1 MKKESY
7 DFFIYSLS
15 LKLVLE
21 VDHLRK
27 LKISTMSKTLE
38 NKSAMLKDLKKAVN
52 SFVYSPTESK
62 LANCRLQVTE
72 LVQFL
77 QSIEVPKEEAKKPKA
92 SKSKSKASK
101 PKATKPK
108 ATKPKASKEESMTV
122 SHKEIADALGL
133 TAKSPKPKASKSSS
147 KTGRKAEIEA
157 LLSSG
162 KKMKR
167 AERSVLNKELF
178 ALQTAEKRSSKKS
191 KSKAIRRPKRTS
203 EAGLEL
209 TQAKDGI
216 GIGKAKKT
224 KAVALDGSQ
233 AMPFEPR
240 KEVEVVEPKVRKKE
254 FMKVTLLEGETP
266 QEAMARL
273 RSAQIE
279 AARLEAEALIA
290 DTAPF

>member
-1 MKKESY
+1 
-7 DFFIYSLS
+7 
-15 LKLVLE
+15 
-21 VDHLRK
+21 
-27 LKISTMSKTLE
+27 
-38 NKSAMLKDLKKAVN
+38 MLKDLKKAVN

-101 PKATKPK
+101 PKATP
-108 ATKPKASKEESMTV
+108 KPKAS
-122 SHKEIADALGL
+122 
-133 TAKSPKPKASKSSS
+133 KSPKPKASKSSS

-178 ALQTAEKRSSKKS
+178 ALQTKERTTSSSKR
-191 KSKAIRRPKRTS
+191 KSKAVRRPKRTS

-240 KEVEVVEPKVRKKE
+240 KEVPVVEPKVRKKE

-290 DTAPF
+290 DTSPF

>member
-1 MKKESY
+1 
-7 DFFIYSLS
+7 
-15 LKLVLE
+15 
-21 VDHLRK
+21 
-27 LKISTMSKTLE
+27 MSKTLE

-52 SFVYSPTESK
+52 SFVYSPSESK

-101 PKATKPK
+101 PKAT
-108 ATKPKASKEESMTV
+108 TKPKASKS
-122 SHKEIADALGL
+122 S
-133 TAKSPKPKASKSSS
+133 KPKASKSSS

-178 ALQTAEKRSSKKS
+178 ALQTAERRSSKKS
-191 KSKAIRRPKRTS
+191 KSKTVRRPKRTS
-203 EAGLEL
+203 ANGLEL
-209 TQAKDGI
+209 TQAKTATANKV
-216 GIGKAKKT
+216 GKVKKT
-224 KAVALDGSQ
+224 KVVNAVDGGEAQ
-233 AMPFEPR
+233 PFEPR
-240 KEVEVVEPKVRKKE
+240 KEVPVVEPKVRRKE
-254 FMKVTLLEGETP
+254 QMKLTLLEGETP
-266 QEAMARL
+266 QEAMARH

-279 AARLEAEALIA
+279 AERLEALALIA
-290 DTAPF
+290 ETAPF